1 MTNCTLCPRKCGAN
15 REKMPGYCGADA
27 TVRVARAAP
36 HFWEEPFLSGKNGSG
51 TVFFTGCQL
60 RCVYCQNREISRG
73 KEGEPRK
80 AVTLRQLADLFLSL
94 QGQKVHNIN
103 LVTPD
108 PYLPQIAEALR
119 MAKKEGLTLPV
130 VMNCSGYE
138 TVEML
143 RSMEGLIDVYLP
155 DFKYLS
161 PLLAKKYSSAADY
174 PKVAKAALAEMVRQQ
189 PRIRRNRQGMLQAG
203 VVVRHLLLPGQVSD
217 SKRVL
222 AYLHQTYGDSIY
234 ISIMSQFTPFGLE
247 AFPELNRC
255 VTEEEYGELID
266 FAQKLGIRRAFIQEG
281 FAASESFI
289 PAFDGEGVE

>member
-1 MTNCTLCPRKCGAN
+1 MGNCKLCPRRCGAD
-15 REKMPGYCGADA
+15 RVKAPGYCGADA

-51 TVFFTGCQL
+51 TVFFSGCQL

-73 KEGEPRK
+73 MEGKPRK
-80 AVTLRQLADLFLSL
+80 AVTVRQLADIFLSL
-94 QGQKVHNIN
+94 QAQGVHNLN

-119 MAKKEGLTLPV
+119 IAKGEGLALPI

-143 RSMEGLIDVYLP
+143 RSMEGLIDIYLP
-155 DFKYLS
+155 DLKYLS

-174 PKVAKAALAEMVRQQ
+174 PQVAKAALAEMVRQQ
-189 PRIRRNRQGMLQAG
+189 PCIRRDRQGMLQAG

-222 AYLHQTYGDSIY
+222 AYLHQTYGERVFL
-234 ISIMSQFTPFGLE
+234 SIMSQFTPIGLE
-247 AFPELNRC
+247 CIPELNRR
-255 VTEEEYGELID
+255 VTEEEYDELID
-266 FAQKLGIRRAFIQEG
+266 FARRLGIRRAFVQEG
-281 FAASESFI
+281 SAASESFI
-289 PAFDGEGVE
+289 PAFNGDGVE

>member
-1 MTNCTLCPRKCGAN
+1 MSVCTLCPRRCGAD
-15 REKMPGYCGADA
+15 RELSSGYCGADA

-73 KEGEPRK
+73 KAGKP
-80 AVTLRQLADLFLSL
+80 VSVRQLSDIFLSL
-94 QGQKVHNIN
+94 QEQGVHNIN

-108 PYLPQIAEALR
+108 LYLPQIAEAIRL
-119 MAKKEGLTLPV
+119 AKGEGLILPV

-143 RSMEGLIDVYLP
+143 RSVEGLIDVYLP
-155 DFKYLS
+155 DFKYSS
-161 PLLAKKYSSAADY
+161 PLPAKKYSAAADY
-174 PKVAKAALAEMVRQQ
+174 PQVAKAALEEMVRQQ
-189 PRIRRNRQGMLQAG
+189 PRIRKNRQGMLRAG
-203 VVVRHLLLPGQVSD
+203 VVVRHLLLPGHVSD

-222 AYLHQTYGDSIY
+222 AYLHQTYGDRIF

-247 AFPELNRC
+247 SVPELNRR
-255 VTEEEYGELID
+255 VTEEEYGELVD
-266 FAQKLGIRRAFIQEG
+266 FARRLGIRRAFIQEG
-281 FAASESFI
+281 SAASESFI
-289 PAFDGEGVE
+289 PPFDGEGVE